1 MLNFH
6 DCNLQDAENATETRT
21 TMSPVDMV
29 RDIQAFH
36 RAMLDRSTGAVKFAE
51 MVNRYAHSMRP
62 EDASAMVALR
72 DRLIKSVLEV
82 EE

>member
-51 MVNRYAHSMRP
+51 MVNRYAHAMRS